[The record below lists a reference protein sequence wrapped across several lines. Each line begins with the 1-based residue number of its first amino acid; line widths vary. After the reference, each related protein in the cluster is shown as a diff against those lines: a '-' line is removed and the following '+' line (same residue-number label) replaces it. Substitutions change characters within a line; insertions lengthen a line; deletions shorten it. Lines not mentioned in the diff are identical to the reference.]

1 MCDGGSVINSKR
13 KCSTQ
18 KHRSNVPAD
27 SPELFHK
34 RSIFLPLL
42 DGVITQMDSRFSKHN
57 KNALK
62 LGIILP
68 NQAKHI
74 VDSESEN
81 TVNIEECFNFYRHL
95 LPYSSLE
102 RAKGEFHIWSTM
114 WSSRE
119 VDTIPED
126 AIGALNECDRNTFPL
141 IHQLLKILAIQPVST
156 ASAERS
162 FSCLRRL
169 KDWMRSTMGEERLS
183 GLALMALNRDKIS
196 LADAE
201 EVLNRFAA
209 KKDRRLNITL

>member
-1 MCDGGSVINSKR
+1 
-13 KCSTQ
+13 
-18 KHRSNVPAD
+18 
-27 SPELFHK
+27 
-34 RSIFLPLL
+34 
-42 DGVITQMDSRFSKHN
+42 
-57 KNALK
+57 
-62 LGIILP
+62 
-68 NQAKHI
+68 
-74 VDSESEN
+74 
-81 TVNIEECFNFYRHL
+81 
-95 LPYSSLE
+95 
-102 RAKGEFHIWSTM
+102 M